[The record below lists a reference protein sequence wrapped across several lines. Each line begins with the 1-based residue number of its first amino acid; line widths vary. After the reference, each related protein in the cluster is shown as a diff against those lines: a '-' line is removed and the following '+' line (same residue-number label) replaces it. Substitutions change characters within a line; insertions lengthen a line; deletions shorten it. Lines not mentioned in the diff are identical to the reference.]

1 MFRKLFLWFL
11 FGMLLVIT
19 VSASLT
25 IFMAREGIILTGR
38 EDILSAALESHG
50 LRCLE
55 IYQEEGPLSLRD
67 ELKKIFDQTGFFI
80 HILDEKGRPLWNF
93 PHSGRVRDLWLE
105 AKKSGREVINR
116 RDLVA
121 VFKEIRTEDG
131 KKYILIGVLPKRP
144 LFPGFI
150 RNPKALLILVVGFLF
165 SVMLLAYVLTKHIT
179 GPVLQLSEVAKAVT
193 EGNFSVRVGDDVKRR
208 KDEIGQL
215 GLAFDEMT
223 SYVNELLEAQN
234 RLLRDVSHELRSPLA
249 RLMVA
254 LELARKDLPESNQR
268 FLDRVEREASTLGEM
283 IGHILSVSRL
293 EQEMGKKMFSENDL
307 IKLVKSVIEDSRIEA
322 EKDGKEIL
330 FRSQFERLIIP
341 MRVEMLKS
349 AIENVLRNAI
359 RYTPVGGQI
368 QIKVEDGDDHMIR
381 VSIRDQG
388 EGVPIDQIDKLFKP
402 FYRVETSRNRKKGG
416 VGLGLAIAK
425 RALEYHGGRIEA
437 ANAPDGGLVV
447 TMWLPLAKK

>member
-11 FGMLLVIT
+11 FGMLLVII

-55 IYQEEGPLSLRD
+55 IYQEKGPLSLRD
-67 ELKKIFDQTGFFI
+67 ELKKILDQTGLFI
-80 HILDEKGRPLWNF
+80 HILNENGRPLWDF
-93 PHSGRVRDLWLE
+93 PRSGRIRDLWIE
-105 AKKSGREVINR
+105 AKTSGKEVINR

-121 VFKEIRTEDG
+121 VFKRIRAEDG
-131 KKYILIGVLPKRP
+131 KGYILIGVLPKRP

-150 RNPKALLILVVGFLF
+150 RNPQVLLILVIGFLS

-179 GPVLQLSEVAKAVT
+179 NPVLQLSKVAKAVT
-193 EGNFSVRVGDDVKRR
+193 EGNFSVQVGEEVKRR
-208 KDEIGQL
+208 NDEIGQL
-215 GLAFDEMT
+215 GLAFEEMT

-268 FLDRVEREASTLGEM
+268 FLDRAEREASTLGEM
-283 IGHILSVSRL
+283 IGHILSISRL
-293 EQEMGKKMFSENDL
+293 EQEMGKKVFSEDDL
-307 IKLVKSVIEDSRIEA
+307 IKLIKSVVEESRIEA

-341 MRVEMLKS
+341 MRVEMLRS

-359 RYTPVGGQI
+359 RYTPRGGKVQI
-368 QIKVEDGDDHMIR
+368 EAEVGDDQMVRI
-381 VSIRDQG
+381 SIKDQG
-388 EGVPIDQIDKLFKP
+388 EGVPKDQIDKLFKP
-402 FYRVETSRNRKKGG
+402 FYRVETSRNREKGG

-425 RALEYHGGRIEA
+425 RALEYHGGKIEA
-437 ANAPDGGLVV
+437 ANAPDGGLIV
-447 TMWLPLAKK
+447 TMWLPLIKK